1 MSVYLTGVH
10 TIKTPKN
17 KNKEKIEKDKEL
29 NKDKSDIIE
38 EDVSSESDKKSGYEN
53 QRNNLKK
60 SYELLKKSLTNNKDE
75 KIINNWNINNN
86 YISKDDQNKNIK
98 NKNNFL
104 TERDFS
110 LIRHKALENKKNN
123 EILANELKEDYLEYI
138 MQKEPKYADFD
149 QIFEDYRK
157 KIYSS
162 FQKYNNNLLVISR
175 KKEEKIK
182 ITAEIEKSLV
192 NNYYLKDSSMLPV
205 YESLIQKLKMD
216 ILTKQQE
223 HDGYKKIH
231 EELYNKNYTL
241 RRKVLDEIDIDRSN
255 EYFYDQYKILKNH
268 AVVQVSKKQDTL
280 NQFEEYQQKMKEE
293 HEKELKQKNKIL
305 KDLKLEIEVFKED
318 EKELLNK
325 LKKLKVKK
333 DLLNKSIREKE
344 KRLKNNE
351 INYIHAIKRYQRSYI
366 SMNKIFKSVNAKN
379 LEDVLVDVNH
389 IKSKFNNLKNS
400 IIGLNKDI
408 SNLNGE
414 YSQYKN
420 ELMSIE
426 KQIALNKNKINI
438 FNEEEQNKIIEIK
451 NNLKKIKENNLRTKE
466 IIQNNIG
473 SYQNGITFI
482 FQKIKLL
489 VINIEILN
497 DVISP
502 KLSELINKYKN
513 SPFSIDYN
521 NIDNEFLKNFAYLFF
536 QFSNII
542 FYLSL
547 RSMTSGINVD
557 YVSKKNFIIPIYN
570 KLLLN
575 KYAAGVRKSIKE
587 FGRVSILKIEKIKEL
602 NEKIKK
608 EKQIKKNIDNEL
620 LNMENKAITQN
631 QMFNRFVEYLHNKD
645 NNNNS
650 NSNSNVYNDKNDFK
664 NKTSF
669 FFTGIDSAKATQS
682 RNNETSSAMSSVNY
696 DENVSKVNQNKI
708 NNDNCKGFGFT
719 LQQKED
725 FLQKNKN
732 KVMNIFSKYQNT
744 LVKENDKNLYYQK
757 KYMKKMPRASSQ
769 ERINKKPKIIK
780 QNPIIENKR
789 KIMQEESNDKKKSMP
804 LLDEN
809 YEYDEDD
816 EKEEKKNKESILLK
830 QNKTYSKFS
839 FFKLNKDR
847 ANIYKKLNDLR
858 KLQMAYFGGRFL
870 NTKISN
876 GMNDTYGVNTFD
888 DFVNNIYR
896 TQNEYSRIFR
906 FIKNKSSYGNSLSNG
921 LRSNKKL
928 TNMTMSVGRS
938 DKFNE
943 IGKNKMLRNKSDVM
957 KTSFSMYNGKTT
969 IASTKNN
976 KSNNQYKKIDNNE
989 LQSQSTQNYRTISVK
1004 KNQPRKYT
1012 NRYYNKKF

>member
-10 TIKTPKN
+10 TIKAQKN
-17 KNKEKIEKDKEL
+17 KNKEKNEKDQEI
-29 NKDKSDIIE
+29 NNDKSDIIE
-38 EDVSSESDKKSGYEN
+38 ENDSSESNEKGGYDN
-53 QRNNLKK
+53 LRNNLKK
-60 SYELLKKSLTNNKDE
+60 SYELLKKSLNNSQDE
-75 KIINNWNINNN
+75 KINNLNKNNN

-98 NKNNFL
+98 SKNNFL
-104 TERDFS
+104 TEKDFS
-110 LIRHKALENKKNN
+110 LIRHQTIENKKNN

-149 QIFEDYRK
+149 KISEDYRK

-162 FQKYNNNLLVISR
+162 FQKYNNNLLVIAR

-182 ITAEIEKSLV
+182 ISSEIEKSLV

-205 YESLIQKLKMD
+205 YESIIQKLKME
-216 ILTKQQE
+216 ILKKQQE

-241 RRKVLDEIDIDRSN
+241 RRKVLDEIDIDRAN
-255 EYFYDQYKILKNH
+255 ENFYDQYKILKNH
-268 AVVQVSKKQDTL
+268 AVVQVSKKQDAL
-280 NQFEEYQQKMKEE
+280 NQIEEYQKKMIEE

-325 LKKLKVKK
+325 LKKLKAKK
-333 DLLNKSIREKE
+333 ELLNKSVREKE
-344 KRLKNNE
+344 KKLKNNE
-351 INYIHAIKRYQRSYI
+351 INYIHSIKKYQRSYI

-379 LEDVLVDVNH
+379 LEDVLVDANH
-389 IKSKFNNLKNS
+389 IKSKFNNLKNN
-400 IIGLNKDI
+400 IISLNKEI
-408 SNLNGE
+408 SDLNSE

-420 ELMSIE
+420 ELMNIE
-426 KQIALNKNKINI
+426 KNIVLNKNKKNI

-451 NNLKKIKENNLRTKE
+451 NNLKKLEENNLRIKE

-502 KLSELINKYKN
+502 KLKELINQYKN
-513 SPFSIDYN
+513 SLFTIDYN
-521 NIDNEFLKNFAYLFF
+521 NIDNEFLKNFTFLFF
-536 QFSNII
+536 QFCNIV

-547 RSMTSGINVD
+547 RSMTSGLNVD
-557 YVSKKNFIIPIYN
+557 YVSKKNFIIHIYN
-570 KLLLN
+570 KVLLN

-587 FGRVSILKIEKIKEL
+587 FGRRSILKIEKIKEL
-602 NEKIKK
+602 NEKIQR

-650 NSNSNVYNDKNDFK
+650 NMYNDNNEFNINK
-664 NKTSF
+664 NKNSF
-669 FFTGIDSAKATQS
+669 FFTGIDSVKVTQS
-682 RNNETSSAMSSVNY
+682 RNNETSSVMSSVNY
-696 DENVSKVNQNKI
+696 DDNISKLNQNKI
-708 NNDNCKGFGFT
+708 NNYNTKGFGFS
-719 LQQKED
+719 LKQKEE

-757 KYMKKMPRASSQ
+757 KYMKKLPRARSQ
-769 ERINKKPKIIK
+769 ERITKKPKIIK
-780 QNPIIENKR
+780 QNPIIENKK
-789 KIMQEESNDKKKSMP
+789 KIVQEESNEKKNSMP

-816 EKEEKKNKESILLK
+816 EKEETKNKENILK

-870 NTKISN
+870 NTKINS
-876 GMNDTYGVNTFD
+876 GMYDAYGANTFD

-896 TQNEYSRIFR
+896 TQNEYNRIFR
-906 FIKNKSSYGNSLSNG
+906 ANKNKSSYGNNLSDG
-921 LRSNKKL
+921 FRTNKKL
-928 TNMTMSVGRS
+928 TNRTMSVERS

-943 IGKNKMLRNKSDVM
+943 IGKNKMIKNKSDVM
-957 KTSFSMYNGKTT
+957 KTSFSIYNGKTT

-976 KSNNQYKKIDNNE
+976 KSNNQYKKID
-989 LQSQSTQNYRTISVK
+989 QSNSSQNYRAISVK
-1004 KNQPRKYT
+1004 NNQPRKYS
-1012 NRYYNKKF
+1012 NRYNNKKF

>member
-17 KNKEKIEKDKEL
+17 KNKEKIEKDKEI

-38 EDVSSESDKKSGYEN
+38 EDVSSESDKKGGYEN
-53 QRNNLKK
+53 LRNNLKK
-60 SYELLKKSLTNNKDE
+60 SYELLKKSLTNNQDE
-75 KIINNWNINNN
+75 KIINNLNINNN
-86 YISKDDQNKNIK
+86 YISKEDQNKNNK

-110 LIRHKALENKKNN
+110 LIRHQALENKKNN
-123 EILANELKEDYLEYI
+123 EMLANELKEDYLEYI

-149 QIFEDYRK
+149 KIFEDYRK

-182 ITAEIEKSLV
+182 ISAEIEKSLV
-192 NNYYLKDSSMLPV
+192 NNYFLKDSSMLPV
-205 YESLIQKLKMD
+205 YESLIQKIKMD

-231 EELYNKNYTL
+231 EELYNKNFTL
-241 RRKVLDEIDIDRSN
+241 RRKVLDEIDIDRTN

-280 NQFEEYQQKMKEE
+280 NQIEEYKQKMIEA

-333 DLLNKSIREKE
+333 ELLNKSIKEKE

-351 INYIHAIKRYQRSYI
+351 FNYIHSIKRYQRSYI

-400 IIGLNKDI
+400 IISLNKDI

-420 ELMSIE
+420 ELMNIE
-426 KQIALNKNKINI
+426 KHIALNKNKINI

-482 FQKIKLL
+482 FQKIKSL

-497 DVISP
+497 EMISP
-502 KLSELINKYKN
+502 KLSEIINKYKN
-513 SPFSIDYN
+513 SPFTIDYN

-547 RSMTSGINVD
+547 RSMTSGINSD

-570 KLLLN
+570 KILLN

-587 FGRVSILKIEKIKEL
+587 FGRRTILKIEKIKEL

-620 LNMENKAITQN
+620 LNMENKAVTQN
-631 QMFNRFVEYLHNKD
+631 QMFNRFIEYLHNKD

-650 NSNSNVYNDKNDFK
+650 NSNIYNDKNDFK
-664 NKTSF
+664 NKNSF
-669 FFTGIDSAKATQS
+669 FFTGIDSVKVTQS
-682 RNNETSSAMSSVNY
+682 RNNETSSVISSVNY
-696 DENVSKVNQNKI
+696 DENVSKVNQNII
-708 NNDNCKGFGFT
+708 NNNNSKGFGFT
-719 LQQKED
+719 LQQKEE

-744 LVKENDKNLYYQK
+744 LVKENDKHLYYQK
-757 KYMKKMPRASSQ
+757 KNMKKMPRARSQ
-769 ERINKKPKIIK
+769 ERISKKPKIIK

-789 KIMQEESNDKKKSMP
+789 KIIQEESNEKKKSMP

-816 EKEEKKNKESILLK
+816 EKEEIKNKENILLK

-870 NTKISN
+870 NTKISS
-876 GMNDTYGVNTFD
+876 GMNDTYGANTFD

-896 TQNEYSRIFR
+896 TQNEYNRIFR
-906 FIKNKSSYGNSLSNG
+906 INKNKSNYGNNFSDG
-921 LRSNKKL
+921 FRTNKKL
-928 TNMTMSVGRS
+928 TNRTMSVGRS
-938 DKFNE
+938 EKCNE

-957 KTSFSMYNGKTT
+957 KTSFSIYNGKTT

-976 KSNNQYKKIDNNE
+976 KSNNQYKIIDNDG
-989 LQSQSTQNYRTISVK
+989 LQSKMTQNHQTISVK
-1004 KNQPRKYT
+1004 KSQSRKYT

>member
-10 TIKTPKN
+10 TIKAQKN
-17 KNKEKIEKDKEL
+17 KNKEKNEKDQEI
-29 NKDKSDIIE
+29 NNDKSDIIE
-38 EDVSSESDKKSGYEN
+38 ENDSSESNEKGGYDN
-53 QRNNLKK
+53 LRNNLKK
-60 SYELLKKSLTNNKDE
+60 SYELLKKSLNNSQDE
-75 KIINNWNINNN
+75 KINNLNKNNN

-98 NKNNFL
+98 SKNNFL
-104 TERDFS
+104 TEKDFS
-110 LIRHKALENKKNN
+110 LIRHQTIENKKNN
-123 EILANELKEDYLEYI
+123 EILANEIKEDYLEYI

-149 QIFEDYRK
+149 KISEDYRK

-162 FQKYNNNLLVISR
+162 FQKYNNNLLVIAR

-182 ITAEIEKSLV
+182 ISSEIEKSLV

-205 YESLIQKLKMD
+205 YESIIQKLKME
-216 ILTKQQE
+216 ILKKQQE

-241 RRKVLDEIDIDRSN
+241 RRKVLDEIDIDRAN
-255 EYFYDQYKILKNH
+255 ENFYDQYKILKNH
-268 AVVQVSKKQDTL
+268 AVVQVSKKQDAL
-280 NQFEEYQQKMKEE
+280 NQIEEYQKKMIEE

-325 LKKLKVKK
+325 LKKLKAKK
-333 DLLNKSIREKE
+333 ELLNKSVREKE
-344 KRLKNNE
+344 KKLKNNE
-351 INYIHAIKRYQRSYI
+351 INYIHSIKKYQRSYI

-379 LEDVLVDVNH
+379 LEDVLVDANH
-389 IKSKFNNLKNS
+389 IKSKFNNLKNN
-400 IIGLNKDI
+400 IISLNKEI
-408 SNLNGE
+408 SDLNSE

-420 ELMSIE
+420 ELMNIE
-426 KQIALNKNKINI
+426 KNIVLNKNKKNI

-451 NNLKKIKENNLRTKE
+451 NNLKKLEENNLRIKE

-502 KLSELINKYKN
+502 KLKELINQYKN
-513 SPFSIDYN
+513 SLFTIDYN
-521 NIDNEFLKNFAYLFF
+521 NIDNEFLKNFTFLFF
-536 QFSNII
+536 QFCNIV

-547 RSMTSGINVD
+547 RSMTSGLNVD
-557 YVSKKNFIIPIYN
+557 YVSKKNFIIHIYN
-570 KLLLN
+570 KVLLN

-587 FGRVSILKIEKIKEL
+587 FGRRSILKIEKIKEL
-602 NEKIKK
+602 NEKIQR

-645 NNNNS
+645 NNNNT
-650 NSNSNVYNDKNDFK
+650 NMYNDNNDFNINK
-664 NKTSF
+664 NKNSF
-669 FFTGIDSAKATQS
+669 FFTGIDSVKVTQS
-682 RNNETSSAMSSVNY
+682 RNNETSSVMSSVNY
-696 DENVSKVNQNKI
+696 DENISKLNQNKI
-708 NNDNCKGFGFT
+708 NNYNTKGFGFS
-719 LQQKED
+719 LKQKEE

-757 KYMKKMPRASSQ
+757 KYMKKLPRARSQ
-769 ERINKKPKIIK
+769 ERITKKPKIIK
-780 QNPIIENKR
+780 QNPIIENKK
-789 KIMQEESNDKKKSMP
+789 KIVQEERYEKKNSMP

-816 EKEEKKNKESILLK
+816 EKEETKNKENILK

-870 NTKISN
+870 NTKINS
-876 GMNDTYGVNTFD
+876 GMYDAYGANTFD

-896 TQNEYSRIFR
+896 TPNEYNRIFR
-906 FIKNKSSYGNSLSNG
+906 ANKNKSSYGNNLSDG
-921 LRSNKKL
+921 FRTNKKL
-928 TNMTMSVGRS
+928 TNRTMSVERS

-943 IGKNKMLRNKSDVM
+943 IGKNKMIKNKSDVM
-957 KTSFSMYNGKTT
+957 KTSFSIYNGKTT

-976 KSNNQYKKIDNNE
+976 KSNNQYKKID
-989 LQSQSTQNYRTISVK
+989 QSNSSQNYRAISVK
-1004 KNQPRKYT
+1004 NNQPRKYS
-1012 NRYYNKKF
+1012 NRYNNKKF

>member
-10 TIKTPKN
+10 TIKAQKN
-17 KNKEKIEKDKEL
+17 KNKEKNEKDQEI
-29 NKDKSDIIE
+29 NNDKSDIIE
-38 EDVSSESDKKSGYEN
+38 ENDSSESNEKGGYDN
-53 QRNNLKK
+53 LRNNLKK
-60 SYELLKKSLTNNKDE
+60 SYELLKKSLNNSQDE
-75 KIINNWNINNN
+75 KINNLNKNNN

-98 NKNNFL
+98 SKNNFL
-104 TERDFS
+104 TEKDFS
-110 LIRHKALENKKNN
+110 LIRHQTIENKKNN

-149 QIFEDYRK
+149 KISEDYIK

-162 FQKYNNNLLVISR
+162 FQKYNNNLLVIAR

-182 ITAEIEKSLV
+182 ISSEIEKSLV

-205 YESLIQKLKMD
+205 YESIIQKLKME
-216 ILTKQQE
+216 ILKKQQE

-241 RRKVLDEIDIDRSN
+241 RRKVLDEIDIDRAN
-255 EYFYDQYKILKNH
+255 ENFYDQYKILKNH
-268 AVVQVSKKQDTL
+268 AVVQVSKKQDAL
-280 NQFEEYQQKMKEE
+280 NQIEEYQKKMIEE

-325 LKKLKVKK
+325 LKKLKAKK
-333 DLLNKSIREKE
+333 ELLNKSVREKE
-344 KRLKNNE
+344 KKLKNNE
-351 INYIHAIKRYQRSYI
+351 INYIHSIKKYQRSYI

-379 LEDVLVDVNH
+379 LEDVLVDANH
-389 IKSKFNNLKNS
+389 IKSKFNNLKNN
-400 IIGLNKDI
+400 IISLNKEI
-408 SNLNGE
+408 SDLNSE

-420 ELMSIE
+420 ELMNIE
-426 KQIALNKNKINI
+426 KNIVLNKNKKNI

-451 NNLKKIKENNLRTKE
+451 NNLKKLEENNLRIKE

-502 KLSELINKYKN
+502 KLKELINQYKN
-513 SPFSIDYN
+513 SLFTIDYN
-521 NIDNEFLKNFAYLFF
+521 NIDNEFLKNFTFLFF
-536 QFSNII
+536 QFCNIV

-547 RSMTSGINVD
+547 RSMTSGLNVD
-557 YVSKKNFIIPIYN
+557 YVSKKNFIIHIYN
-570 KLLLN
+570 KVLLN

-587 FGRVSILKIEKIKEL
+587 FGRRSILKIEKIKEL
-602 NEKIKK
+602 NEKIQR

-645 NNNNS
+645 NNNNT
-650 NSNSNVYNDKNDFK
+650 NMYNDNNDFNINK
-664 NKTSF
+664 NKNSF
-669 FFTGIDSAKATQS
+669 FFTGIDSVKVTQS
-682 RNNETSSAMSSVNY
+682 RNNETSSVMSSVNY
-696 DENVSKVNQNKI
+696 DENISKLNQNKI
-708 NNDNCKGFGFT
+708 NNYNTKGFGFS
-719 LQQKED
+719 LKQKEE

-757 KYMKKMPRASSQ
+757 KYMKKLPRARSQ
-769 ERINKKPKIIK
+769 ERITKKPKIIK
-780 QNPIIENKR
+780 QNPIIENKK
-789 KIMQEESNDKKKSMP
+789 KIVQEESNEKKNSMP

-816 EKEEKKNKESILLK
+816 EKEETKNKENILK

-870 NTKISN
+870 NTKINS
-876 GMNDTYGVNTFD
+876 GMYDAYGANTFD

-896 TQNEYSRIFR
+896 TPNEYNRIFR
-906 FIKNKSSYGNSLSNG
+906 ANKNKSSYGNNLSDG
-921 LRSNKKL
+921 FRTNKKL
-928 TNMTMSVGRS
+928 TNRTMSVERS

-943 IGKNKMLRNKSDVM
+943 IGKNKMIKNKSDVM
-957 KTSFSMYNGKTT
+957 KTSFSIYNGKTT

-976 KSNNQYKKIDNNE
+976 KSNNQYKKKD
-989 LQSQSTQNYRTISVK
+989 QSNSSQNYRAISVK
-1004 KNQPRKYT
+1004 NNQPRKYS
-1012 NRYYNKKF
+1012 NRYNNKKF

>member
-10 TIKTPKN
+10 TIKAQKN
-17 KNKEKIEKDKEL
+17 KNKEKNEKDQEI
-29 NKDKSDIIE
+29 NNDKSDIIE
-38 EDVSSESDKKSGYEN
+38 ENDSSESNEKGGYDN
-53 QRNNLKK
+53 LRNNLKK
-60 SYELLKKSLTNNKDE
+60 SYELLKKSLNNSQDE
-75 KIINNWNINNN
+75 KINNLNKNNN

-98 NKNNFL
+98 SKNNFL
-104 TERDFS
+104 TEKDFS
-110 LIRHKALENKKNN
+110 LIRHQTIENKKNN

-149 QIFEDYRK
+149 KISEDYRK

-162 FQKYNNNLLVISR
+162 FQKYNNNLLVIAR

-182 ITAEIEKSLV
+182 ISSEIEKSLV

-205 YESLIQKLKMD
+205 YESIIQKLKME
-216 ILTKQQE
+216 ILKKQQE

-241 RRKVLDEIDIDRSN
+241 RRKVLDEIDIDRAN
-255 EYFYDQYKILKNH
+255 ENFYDQYKILKNH
-268 AVVQVSKKQDTL
+268 AVVQVSKKQDAL
-280 NQFEEYQQKMKEE
+280 NQIEEYQKKMIEE

-325 LKKLKVKK
+325 LKKLKAKK
-333 DLLNKSIREKE
+333 ELLNKSVREKE
-344 KRLKNNE
+344 KKLKNNE
-351 INYIHAIKRYQRSYI
+351 INYIHSIKKYQRSYI

-379 LEDVLVDVNH
+379 LEDVLVDANH
-389 IKSKFNNLKNS
+389 IKSKFNNLKNN
-400 IIGLNKDI
+400 IISLNKEI
-408 SNLNGE
+408 SDLNSE

-420 ELMSIE
+420 ELMNIE
-426 KQIALNKNKINI
+426 KNIVLNKNKKNI

-451 NNLKKIKENNLRTKE
+451 NNLKKLEENNLRIKE

-502 KLSELINKYKN
+502 KLKELINQYKN
-513 SPFSIDYN
+513 SLFTIDYN
-521 NIDNEFLKNFAYLFF
+521 NIDNELLKNFTFLFF
-536 QFSNII
+536 QFCNIV

-547 RSMTSGINVD
+547 RSMTSGLNVD
-557 YVSKKNFIIPIYN
+557 YVSKKNFIIHIYN
-570 KLLLN
+570 KVLLN

-587 FGRVSILKIEKIKEL
+587 FGRRSILKIEKIKEL
-602 NEKIKK
+602 NEKIQR

-645 NNNNS
+645 NNNNT
-650 NSNSNVYNDKNDFK
+650 NMYNDNNDFNINK
-664 NKTSF
+664 NKNSF
-669 FFTGIDSAKATQS
+669 FFTGIDSVKVTQS
-682 RNNETSSAMSSVNY
+682 RNNETSSVMSSVNY
-696 DENVSKVNQNKI
+696 DENISKLNQNKI
-708 NNDNCKGFGFT
+708 NNYNTKGFGFS
-719 LQQKED
+719 LKQKEE

-757 KYMKKMPRASSQ
+757 KYMKKLPRARSQ
-769 ERINKKPKIIK
+769 ERITKKPKIIK
-780 QNPIIENKR
+780 QNPIIENKK
-789 KIMQEESNDKKKSMP
+789 KIVQEESNEKKNSMP

-816 EKEEKKNKESILLK
+816 EKEETKNKENILK

-870 NTKISN
+870 NTKINS
-876 GMNDTYGVNTFD
+876 GMYDAYGANTFD

-896 TQNEYSRIFR
+896 TPNEYNRIFR
-906 FIKNKSSYGNSLSNG
+906 ANKNKSSYGNNLSDG
-921 LRSNKKL
+921 FRTNKKL
-928 TNMTMSVGRS
+928 TNRTMSVERS

-943 IGKNKMLRNKSDVM
+943 IGKNKMIKNKSDVM
-957 KTSFSMYNGKTT
+957 KTSFSIYNGKTT

-976 KSNNQYKKIDNNE
+976 KSNNQYKKID
-989 LQSQSTQNYRTISVK
+989 QSNSSQNYRAISVK
-1004 KNQPRKYT
+1004 NNQPRKYS
-1012 NRYYNKKF
+1012 NRYNNKKF

>member
-10 TIKTPKN
+10 TIKAQKN
-17 KNKEKIEKDKEL
+17 KNKEKNEKDQEI
-29 NKDKSDIIE
+29 NNDKSDIIE
-38 EDVSSESDKKSGYEN
+38 ENDSSESNEKGGYDN
-53 QRNNLKK
+53 LRNNLKK
-60 SYELLKKSLTNNKDE
+60 SYELLKKSLNNSQDE
-75 KIINNWNINNN
+75 KINNLNKNNN

-98 NKNNFL
+98 SKNNFL
-104 TERDFS
+104 TEKDFS
-110 LIRHKALENKKNN
+110 LIRHQTIENKKNN

-149 QIFEDYRK
+149 KISEDYRK

-162 FQKYNNNLLVISR
+162 FQKYNNNLLVIAR

-182 ITAEIEKSLV
+182 ISSEIEKSLV

-205 YESLIQKLKMD
+205 YESIIQKLKME
-216 ILTKQQE
+216 ILKKQQE

-241 RRKVLDEIDIDRSN
+241 RRKVLDEIDIDRAN
-255 EYFYDQYKILKNH
+255 ENFYDQYKILKNH
-268 AVVQVSKKQDTL
+268 AVVQVSKKQDAL
-280 NQFEEYQQKMKEE
+280 NQIEEYQKKMIEE

-325 LKKLKVKK
+325 LKKLKAKK
-333 DLLNKSIREKE
+333 ELLNKSVREKE
-344 KRLKNNE
+344 KKLKNNE
-351 INYIHAIKRYQRSYI
+351 INYIHSIKKYQRSYI

-379 LEDVLVDVNH
+379 LEDVLVDANH
-389 IKSKFNNLKNS
+389 IKSKFNNLKNN
-400 IIGLNKDI
+400 IISLNKEI
-408 SNLNGE
+408 SDLNSE

-420 ELMSIE
+420 ELMNIE
-426 KQIALNKNKINI
+426 KNIVLNKNKKNI

-451 NNLKKIKENNLRTKE
+451 NNLKKLEENNLRIKE

-502 KLSELINKYKN
+502 KLKELINQYKN
-513 SPFSIDYN
+513 SLFTIDYN
-521 NIDNEFLKNFAYLFF
+521 NIDNEFLKNFTFLFF
-536 QFSNII
+536 QFCNIV

-547 RSMTSGINVD
+547 RSMTSGLNVD
-557 YVSKKNFIIPIYN
+557 YVSKKNFIIHIYN
-570 KLLLN
+570 KVLLN

-587 FGRVSILKIEKIKEL
+587 FGRRSILKIEKIKEL
-602 NEKIKK
+602 NEKIQR

-645 NNNNS
+645 NNNNT
-650 NSNSNVYNDKNDFK
+650 NMYNDNNDFNINK
-664 NKTSF
+664 NKNSF
-669 FFTGIDSAKATQS
+669 FFTGIDSVKVTQS
-682 RNNETSSAMSSVNY
+682 RNNETSSVMSSVNY
-696 DENVSKVNQNKI
+696 DENISKLNQNKI
-708 NNDNCKGFGFT
+708 NNYNTKGFGFS
-719 LQQKED
+719 LKQKEE

-757 KYMKKMPRASSQ
+757 KYMKKLPRARSQ
-769 ERINKKPKIIK
+769 ERITKKPKIIK
-780 QNPIIENKR
+780 QNPIIENKK
-789 KIMQEESNDKKKSMP
+789 KIVQEESNEKKNSMP

-816 EKEEKKNKESILLK
+816 EKEETKNKENILK

-870 NTKISN
+870 NTKINS
-876 GMNDTYGVNTFD
+876 GMYDAYGANTFD

-896 TQNEYSRIFR
+896 TPNEYNRIFR
-906 FIKNKSSYGNSLSNG
+906 ANKNKSSYGNNLSDG
-921 LRSNKKL
+921 FRTNKKL
-928 TNMTMSVGRS
+928 TNRTMSVERS

-943 IGKNKMLRNKSDVM
+943 IGKNKMIKNKSDVM
-957 KTSFSMYNGKTT
+957 KTSFSIYNGKTT

-976 KSNNQYKKIDNNE
+976 KSNNQYKKID
-989 LQSQSTQNYRTISVK
+989 QSNSSQNYRAISVK
-1004 KNQPRKYT
+1004 NNQPRKYS
-1012 NRYYNKKF
+1012 NRYNNKKF

>member
-1 MSVYLTGVH
+1 MSVYLTGIH
-10 TIKTPKN
+10 TIKTP
-17 KNKEKIEKDKEL
+17 KNKEKIEKDKEI

-38 EDVSSESDKKSGYEN
+38 ENASSESDKKGGYEN
-53 QRNNLKK
+53 LRNNLKK
-60 SYELLKKSLTNNKDE
+60 SYELLKKSLVNNQDE
-75 KIINNWNINNN
+75 KIINNLNKNNN

-104 TERDFS
+104 TERDFDV
-110 LIRHKALENKKNN
+110 IRHQALENKKNN
-123 EILANELKEDYLEYI
+123 EMLSNELKEDYLEYI

-149 QIFEDYRK
+149 KISEDYRK

-162 FQKYNNNLLVISR
+162 FQKYNNNLLVISH

-182 ITAEIEKSLV
+182 ISAEIEKSLV

-223 HDGYKKIH
+223 HDGYKKIQ
-231 EELYNKNYTL
+231 EELYNKNYSL
-241 RRKVLDEIDIDRSN
+241 RRKVLDEIDIDRNN

-280 NQFEEYQQKMKEE
+280 NQIEEYQQKMIED

-325 LKKLKVKK
+325 LKKIKFKK
-333 DLLNKSIREKE
+333 ELLNKSLREKE

-351 INYIHAIKRYQRSYI
+351 INYIHYIKRYQRSYI

-379 LEDVLVDVNH
+379 LEDVLVDVNK

-400 IIGLNKDI
+400 IISLNKDI

-414 YSQYKN
+414 YSQFKN
-420 ELMSIE
+420 ELMNIE
-426 KQIALNKNKINI
+426 KQIVLNKNKKNI

-497 DVISP
+497 DVVSP

-513 SPFSIDYN
+513 SPFTIDYN
-521 NIDNEFLKNFAYLFF
+521 NIDNEFLKNFTYLFF

-547 RSMTSGINVD
+547 RSMTSGINID
-557 YVSKKNFIIPIYN
+557 YVSKKKFIIPIYN
-570 KLLLN
+570 KILLN

-587 FGRVSILKIEKIKEL
+587 FGRRSILKIEKIKEL

-645 NNNNS
+645 NNNNN
-650 NSNSNVYNDKNDFK
+650 NSNMYNDKNDFNSNK
-664 NKTSF
+664 NKNSF
-669 FFTGIDSAKATQS
+669 FFTGIDSIKATQS
-682 RNNETSSAMSSVNY
+682 RNNETSSVTSSINY
-696 DENVSKVNQNKI
+696 DEKSSKVNQNKI
-708 NNDNCKGFGFT
+708 NNDNSKSIGFT
-719 LQQKED
+719 LQQKEE

-757 KYMKKMPRASSQ
+757 KYMKKLPRSRSQ
-769 ERINKKPKIIK
+769 ERISKKPKIIK

-789 KIMQEESNDKKKSMP
+789 KIIQEESNEKKKSMP

-816 EKEEKKNKESILLK
+816 EKEEKNNKENILLK

-870 NTKISN
+870 NTKITN

-888 DFVNNIYR
+888 DFVNNIYK
-896 TQNEYSRIFR
+896 TQNEYNRIFR
-906 FIKNKSSYGNSLSNG
+906 INKNKWSYGSNHSDG
-921 LRSNKKL
+921 FRNNKKL
-928 TNMTMSVGRS
+928 TNRTMSVRRS

-943 IGKNKMLRNKSDVM
+943 ISKNKMFKNKSDVM
-957 KTSFSMYNGKTT
+957 KTSFSIYNGKTT

-976 KSNNQYKKIDNNE
+976 KSNNQYQKIDSNGF
-989 LQSQSTQNYRTISVK
+989 QSNSTQNYRSISVK
-1004 KNQPRKYT
+1004 KNEPRKYT
-1012 NRYYNKKF
+1012 NRYYSKKF

>member
-10 TIKTPKN
+10 TIKAQKN
-17 KNKEKIEKDKEL
+17 KNKEKNEKDQEI
-29 NKDKSDIIE
+29 NNDKSDIIE
-38 EDVSSESDKKSGYEN
+38 ENDSSESNEKGGYDN
-53 QRNNLKK
+53 LRNNLKK
-60 SYELLKKSLTNNKDE
+60 SYELLKKSLNNSQDE
-75 KIINNWNINNN
+75 KINNLNKNNN

-98 NKNNFL
+98 SKNNFL
-104 TERDFS
+104 TEKDFS
-110 LIRHKALENKKNN
+110 LIRHQTIENKKNN
-123 EILANELKEDYLEYI
+123 EILANEIKEDYLEYI

-149 QIFEDYRK
+149 KISEDYRK

-162 FQKYNNNLLVISR
+162 FQKYNNNLLVIAR

-182 ITAEIEKSLV
+182 ISSEIEKSLV

-205 YESLIQKLKMD
+205 YESIIQKLKME
-216 ILTKQQE
+216 ILKKQQE

-241 RRKVLDEIDIDRSN
+241 RRKVLDEIDIDRAN
-255 EYFYDQYKILKNH
+255 ENFYDQYKILKNH
-268 AVVQVSKKQDTL
+268 AVVQVSKKQDAL
-280 NQFEEYQQKMKEE
+280 NQIEEYQKKMIEE

-325 LKKLKVKK
+325 LKKLKAKK
-333 DLLNKSIREKE
+333 ELLNKSVREKE
-344 KRLKNNE
+344 KKLKNNE
-351 INYIHAIKRYQRSYI
+351 INYIHSIKKYQRSYI

-379 LEDVLVDVNH
+379 LEDVLVDANH
-389 IKSKFNNLKNS
+389 IKSKFNNLKNN
-400 IIGLNKDI
+400 IISLNKEI
-408 SNLNGE
+408 SDLNSE

-420 ELMSIE
+420 ELMNIE
-426 KQIALNKNKINI
+426 KNIVLNKNKKNI

-451 NNLKKIKENNLRTKE
+451 NNLKKLEENNLRIKE

-502 KLSELINKYKN
+502 KLKELINQYKN
-513 SPFSIDYN
+513 SLFTIDYN
-521 NIDNEFLKNFAYLFF
+521 NIDNEFLKNFTFLFF
-536 QFSNII
+536 QFCNIV

-547 RSMTSGINVD
+547 RSMTSGLNVD
-557 YVSKKNFIIPIYN
+557 YVSKKNFIIHIYN
-570 KLLLN
+570 KVLLN

-587 FGRVSILKIEKIKEL
+587 FGRRSILKIEKIKEL
-602 NEKIKK
+602 NEKIQR

-645 NNNNS
+645 NNNNT
-650 NSNSNVYNDKNDFK
+650 NMYNDNNDFNINK
-664 NKTSF
+664 NKNSF
-669 FFTGIDSAKATQS
+669 FFTGIDSVKVTQS
-682 RNNETSSAMSSVNY
+682 RNNETSSVMSSVNY
-696 DENVSKVNQNKI
+696 DDNISKLNQNKI
-708 NNDNCKGFGFT
+708 NNYNTKGFGFS
-719 LQQKED
+719 LKQKEE

-757 KYMKKMPRASSQ
+757 KYMKKLPRARSQ
-769 ERINKKPKIIK
+769 ERITKKPKIIK
-780 QNPIIENKR
+780 QNPIIENKK
-789 KIMQEESNDKKKSMP
+789 KIVQEESNEKKNSMP

-816 EKEEKKNKESILLK
+816 EKEETKNKENILK

-870 NTKISN
+870 NTKINS
-876 GMNDTYGVNTFD
+876 GMYDAYGANTFD

-896 TQNEYSRIFR
+896 TPNEYNRIFR
-906 FIKNKSSYGNSLSNG
+906 ANKNKSSYGNNLSDG
-921 LRSNKKL
+921 FRTNKKL
-928 TNMTMSVGRS
+928 TNRTMSVERS

-943 IGKNKMLRNKSDVM
+943 IGKNKMIKNKSDVM
-957 KTSFSMYNGKTT
+957 KTSFSIYNGKTT

-976 KSNNQYKKIDNNE
+976 KSNNQYKKID
-989 LQSQSTQNYRTISVK
+989 QSNSSQNYRAISVK
-1004 KNQPRKYT
+1004 NNQPRKYS
-1012 NRYYNKKF
+1012 NRYNNKKF

>member
-10 TIKTPKN
+10 TIKAQKN
-17 KNKEKIEKDKEL
+17 KNKEKNEKDQEI
-29 NKDKSDIIE
+29 NNDKSDIIE
-38 EDVSSESDKKSGYEN
+38 ENDSSESNEKGGYDN
-53 QRNNLKK
+53 LRNNLKK
-60 SYELLKKSLTNNKDE
+60 SYELLKKSLNNSQDE
-75 KIINNWNINNN
+75 KINNLNKNNN

-98 NKNNFL
+98 SKNNFL
-104 TERDFS
+104 TEKDFS
-110 LIRHKALENKKNN
+110 LIRHQTIENKKNN

-149 QIFEDYRK
+149 KISEDYRK

-162 FQKYNNNLLVISR
+162 FQKYNNNLLVIAR

-182 ITAEIEKSLV
+182 ISSEIEKSLV

-205 YESLIQKLKMD
+205 YESIIQKLKME
-216 ILTKQQE
+216 ILKKQQE

-241 RRKVLDEIDIDRSN
+241 RRKVLDEIDIDRAN
-255 EYFYDQYKILKNH
+255 ENFYDQYKILKNH
-268 AVVQVSKKQDTL
+268 AVVQVSKKQDAL
-280 NQFEEYQQKMKEE
+280 NQIEEYQKKMIEE

-325 LKKLKVKK
+325 LKKLKAKK
-333 DLLNKSIREKE
+333 ELLNKSVREKE
-344 KRLKNNE
+344 KKLKNNE
-351 INYIHAIKRYQRSYI
+351 INYIHSIKKYQRSYI

-379 LEDVLVDVNH
+379 LEDVLVDANH
-389 IKSKFNNLKNS
+389 IKSKFNNLKNN
-400 IIGLNKDI
+400 IISLNKEI
-408 SNLNGE
+408 SDLNSE

-420 ELMSIE
+420 ELMNIE
-426 KQIALNKNKINI
+426 KNIVLNKNKKNI

-451 NNLKKIKENNLRTKE
+451 NNLKKLEENNLRIKE

-502 KLSELINKYKN
+502 KLKELINQYKN
-513 SPFSIDYN
+513 SLFTIDYN
-521 NIDNEFLKNFAYLFF
+521 NIDNEFLKNFTFLFF
-536 QFSNII
+536 QFCNIV

-547 RSMTSGINVD
+547 RSMTSGLNVD
-557 YVSKKNFIIPIYN
+557 YVSKKNFIIHIYN
-570 KLLLN
+570 KVLLN

-587 FGRVSILKIEKIKEL
+587 FGRRSILKIEKIKEL
-602 NEKIKK
+602 NEKIQR

-645 NNNNS
+645 NNNNT
-650 NSNSNVYNDKNDFK
+650 NMYNDNNDFNINK
-664 NKTSF
+664 NKNSF
-669 FFTGIDSAKATQS
+669 FFTGIDSVKVTQS
-682 RNNETSSAMSSVNY
+682 RNNETSSVMSSVNY
-696 DENVSKVNQNKI
+696 DENISKLNQNKI
-708 NNDNCKGFGFT
+708 NNYNTKGFGFS
-719 LQQKED
+719 LKQKEE

-757 KYMKKMPRASSQ
+757 KYMKKLPRARSQ
-769 ERINKKPKIIK
+769 ERITKKPKIIK
-780 QNPIIENKR
+780 QNPIIENKK
-789 KIMQEESNDKKKSMP
+789 KIVQEESNEKKNSMP

-816 EKEEKKNKESILLK
+816 EKEETKNKENILK

-870 NTKISN
+870 NTKINS
-876 GMNDTYGVNTFD
+876 GMYDAYGANTFD

-896 TQNEYSRIFR
+896 TPNEYNRIFR
-906 FIKNKSSYGNSLSNG
+906 ANKNKSSYGNNLSDG
-921 LRSNKKL
+921 FRTNKKL
-928 TNMTMSVGRS
+928 TNRTMSVERS

-943 IGKNKMLRNKSDVM
+943 IGKNKMIKNKSDVM
-957 KTSFSMYNGKTT
+957 KTSFSIYNGKTT

-976 KSNNQYKKIDNNE
+976 KSNNQYKKKD
-989 LQSQSTQNYRTISVK
+989 QSNSSQNYRAISVK
-1004 KNQPRKYT
+1004 NNQPRKYS
-1012 NRYYNKKF
+1012 NRYNNKKF